1 MHIRLKC
8 FVTFHSE
15 VSTKCHMLLEAA
27 IVVLFADN
35 SIMENT
41 QKEGVKRI
49 SLSNQVTFLSY
60 VCFKEEPACELAGS

>member
-1 MHIRLKC
+1 MR
-8 FVTFHSE
+8 
-15 VSTKCHMLLEAA
+15 CHMLLEAA
-27 IVVLFADN
+27 ILALFVDN

-49 SLSNQVTFLSY
+49 SLSNQVAFLSY